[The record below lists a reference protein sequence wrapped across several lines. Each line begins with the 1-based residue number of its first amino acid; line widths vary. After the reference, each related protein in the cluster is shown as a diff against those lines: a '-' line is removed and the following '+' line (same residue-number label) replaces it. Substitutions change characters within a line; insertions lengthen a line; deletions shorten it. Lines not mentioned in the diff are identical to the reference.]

1 MNLEKLRSKL
11 GKENLS
17 AVFGEITKI
26 SATSIE
32 IRGLKTGV
40 GDIIKLVSNE
50 NENLNTLAMVV
61 EIKEQFSYLS
71 PFSFIEGFKIGDR
84 AFISDAG
91 MQIGVSDELLGR
103 VVDPF
108 MRPKDGKG
116 AIEATKYMPIMRA
129 PIDAMKRGLKTG
141 VGDIIKLVS
150 NENENLN
157 TLAMVVEIKEQFSY
171 LSPFSF
177 IEGFKIGDRAFIS
190 DAGMQIGVSDELLGR
205 VVDPFMRPK
214 DGKGAIEATKYMPI
228 MRAPID
234 AMKRGLIEEVFPV
247 GVKTIDALLT
257 CGVGQKLGIFA
268 GSGVGKSTLMGMI
281 VKNSKAPI
289 KVVALIGERGREI
302 PEFIQKNLG
311 GKLDDTVIIVATS
324 DDSALMRKYGA
335 FCAMS
340 VAEYF
345 KEQGKD
351 VLFIMDSVTRFA
363 MAQREIG
370 LALGEPPTTKG
381 YPPSVLS
388 LLPQLMERT
397 GKEEGKG
404 TITAFFTVLVDGDD
418 MSDPIADQSRSILD
432 GHIVLSRELT
442 DFGIYPPINIQN
454 SASRVMGDIISP
466 EHKLWARKF
475 KRLNSLLK
483 ENEVLLRIGAYQKGS
498 DKELDEA
505 IAKKEFMQKFLGQN
519 PEESFEFEETI
530 RLLSQIDANVAPNAM
545 Q

>member
-116 AIEATKYMPIMRA
+116 AIE
-129 PIDAMKRGLKTG
+129 
-141 VGDIIKLVS
+141 V
-150 NENENLN
+150 
-157 TLAMVVEIKEQFSY
+157 
-171 LSPFSF
+171 
-177 IEGFKIGDRAFIS
+177 
-190 DAGMQIGVSDELLGR
+190 
-205 VVDPFMRPK
+205 
-214 DGKGAIEATKYMPI
+214 TKYMPI

-370 LALGEPPTTKG
+370 LTLGEPPTTKG

-530 RLLSQIDANVAPNAM
+530 RLLSQIDANVAPSAVQQNINMGSSNATLPNPNLK
-545 Q
+545 

>member
-26 SATSIE
+26 STTSIE
-32 IRGLKTGV
+32 I
-40 GDIIKLVSNE
+40 
-50 NENLNTLAMVV
+50 
-61 EIKEQFSYLS
+61 
-71 PFSFIEGFKIGDR
+71 
-84 AFISDAG
+84 
-91 MQIGVSDELLGR
+91 
-103 VVDPF
+103 
-108 MRPKDGKG
+108 
-116 AIEATKYMPIMRA
+116 
-129 PIDAMKRGLKTG
+129 RGLKTG

-530 RLLSQIDANVAPNAM
+530 RLLSQIDANVAPSAVQQNINMGSSSATLPNPNLK
-545 Q
+545 

>member
-1 MNLEKLRSKL
+1 MGLEKLRSKIASQ
-11 GKENLS
+11 NLAS
-17 AVFGEITKI
+17 VFGQITKI
-26 SATSIE
+26 SSTSIE
-32 IRGLKTGV
+32 INGLKTSI
-40 GDIIKLVSNE
+40 GDIIKIVSSE
-50 NENLNTLAMVV
+50 DESKEAMAMVV
-61 EIKEQFSYLS
+61 EVDENLSYLS
-71 PFSFIEGFKIGDR
+71 PFGFVEGFKIGDR
-84 AFISDAG
+84 AFINDAG

-116 AIEATKYMPIMRA
+116 PIEASKF
-129 PIDAMKRGLKTG
+129 
-141 VGDIIKLVS
+141 V
-150 NENENLN
+150 
-157 TLAMVVEIKEQFSY
+157 
-171 LSPFSF
+171 
-177 IEGFKIGDRAFIS
+177 
-190 DAGMQIGVSDELLGR
+190 
-205 VVDPFMRPK
+205 
-214 DGKGAIEATKYMPI
+214 PI

-289 KVVALIGERGREI
+289 KVIALIGERGREI

-388 LLPQLMERT
+388 LLPQLMERA

-454 SASRVMGDIISP
+454 SASRVMGDIISD
-466 EHKLWARKF
+466 EHKLAARKF

-483 ENEVLLRIGAYQKGS
+483 ENEVLLRIGAYQKGT
-498 DKELDEA
+498 DKELDQA
-505 IAKKEFMQKFLGQN
+505 ITKKDFMQQFLSQN
-519 PEESFEFEETI
+519 PEESFEFEDTI
-530 RLLSQIDANVAPNAM
+530 NMLKMIDM

>member
-32 IRGLKTGV
+32 I
-40 GDIIKLVSNE
+40 
-50 NENLNTLAMVV
+50 
-61 EIKEQFSYLS
+61 
-71 PFSFIEGFKIGDR
+71 
-84 AFISDAG
+84 
-91 MQIGVSDELLGR
+91 
-103 VVDPF
+103 
-108 MRPKDGKG
+108 
-116 AIEATKYMPIMRA
+116 
-129 PIDAMKRGLKTG
+129 RGLKTG

-505 IAKKEFMQKFLGQN
+505 IAKKEIMQKFLGQN

-545 Q
+545 QQNINMGSSNATLPNPNLK

>member
-17 AVFGEITKI
+17 AIFGEITKI

-40 GDIIKLVSNE
+40 GDIVKLVSNE

-116 AIEATKYMPIMRA
+116 AIE
-129 PIDAMKRGLKTG
+129 
-141 VGDIIKLVS
+141 V
-150 NENENLN
+150 
-157 TLAMVVEIKEQFSY
+157 
-171 LSPFSF
+171 
-177 IEGFKIGDRAFIS
+177 
-190 DAGMQIGVSDELLGR
+190 
-205 VVDPFMRPK
+205 
-214 DGKGAIEATKYMPI
+214 TKYMPI

-432 GHIVLSRELT
+432 GHIILSRELT
-442 DFGIYPPINIQN
+442 DFGIYPPVNIQN
-454 SASRVMGDIISP
+454 SASRVMSDIISP

-505 IAKKEFMQKFLGQN
+505 ISKKEFMQKFLGQN
-519 PEESFEFEETI
+519 PEESFEFNQTLE
-530 RLLSQIDANVAPNAM
+530 LLSQIDAPNTPLLPTQNINVGSASATLPNPNLK
-545 Q
+545 

>member
-1 MNLEKLRSKL
+1 MGLEKLRSKISSQ
-11 GKENLS
+11 NLS
-17 AVFGEITKI
+17 SVFGQITKI
-26 SATSIE
+26 SSTSIE
-32 IRGLKTGV
+32 INGLKTSI
-40 GDIIKLVSNE
+40 GDIIKIVSSE
-50 NENLNTLAMVV
+50 DESKEAMAMVV
-61 EIKEQFSYLS
+61 EVDENLSYLS
-71 PFSFIEGFKIGDR
+71 PFGFVEGFKIGDR
-84 AFISDAG
+84 AFINDAG
-91 MQIGVSDELLGR
+91 MQIGVSDALLGR

-116 AIEATKYMPIMRA
+116 PIEASK
-129 PIDAMKRGLKTG
+129 
-141 VGDIIKLVS
+141 S
-150 NENENLN
+150 
-157 TLAMVVEIKEQFSY
+157 
-171 LSPFSF
+171 
-177 IEGFKIGDRAFIS
+177 
-190 DAGMQIGVSDELLGR
+190 
-205 VVDPFMRPK
+205 
-214 DGKGAIEATKYMPI
+214 MPI

-289 KVVALIGERGREI
+289 KVIALIGERGREI

-388 LLPQLMERT
+388 LLPQLMERA

-454 SASRVMGDIISP
+454 SASRVMGDIITP
-466 EHKLWARKF
+466 EHKISARKF

-498 DKELDEA
+498 DNELDQA
-505 IAKKEFMQKFLGQN
+505 IAKKDFMQQFLSQN
-519 PEESFEFEETI
+519 PEESFEFEDTVNM
-530 RLLSQIDANVAPNAM
+530 LKMIDS
-545 Q
+545 